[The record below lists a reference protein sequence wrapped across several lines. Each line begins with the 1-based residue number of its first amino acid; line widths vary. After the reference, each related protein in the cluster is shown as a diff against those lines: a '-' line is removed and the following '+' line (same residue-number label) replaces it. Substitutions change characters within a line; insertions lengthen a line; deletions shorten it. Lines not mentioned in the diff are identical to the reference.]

1 LGSPLAAFL
10 LEFPFASAG
19 QMAKHFRASHY
30 TIKEML
36 GRQVGL
42 RKFSRRW
49 VRYRLSDDQ
58 KAVLLR
64 DSKALLAILRRLQD
78 NSFEGISTEDE
89 SWFLYEH
96 QSGSMFAASRETVTP
111 RNRHDIQCKKT
122 MITVFFTPTRLMI
135 LDALPYGQTFTQKYF
150 IAELLPTLYRENV
163 RFRRKQSSGTFF
175 CIWTIPSVI
184 MARR

>member
-1 LGSPLAAFL
+1 LGSPLTAFL

-30 TIKEML
+30 SIKEML
-36 GRQVGL
+36 GRQVDL

-58 KAVLLR
+58 KAFRVR

-89 SWFLYEH
+89 SRFLYGH
-96 QSGSMFAASRETVTP
+96 QSDSMLAASRETVTP
-111 RNRHDIQCKKT
+111 RSRHGIECKKT
-122 MITVFFTPTRLMI
+122 MITVFFPPTRLLV
-135 LDALPYGQTFTQKYF
+135 LDALPHGQTFTQEYF
-150 IAELLPTLYRENV
+150 ITELLPILYRENV
-163 RFRRKQSSGTFF
+163 
-175 CIWTIPSVI
+175 
-184 MARR
+184 